1 MPTVNPD
8 KMISDE
14 EFERIYRE
22 NYDGFL
28 RYAANILKT
37 FGSNYVS
44 VSGRAEE
51 AVQETAAFAWE
62 HREKLASAESP
73 VGWMYTTLYYKV
85 RELLREDRV
94 WTKRMM
100 QISEPYI
107 SQNHADF
114 RLKVELETI
123 LSPEDYLLLKHLYL
137 DGYTYSELCAEMGLK
152 PVLNAIISASFS
164 YHPER
169 PNTNYLFH
177 LTPLFQNFSEIL
189 LLL

>member
-51 AVQETAAFAWE
+51 AVQETFRIACTRADVLYTSPNPEGWLINTLKNVLSNMA
-62 HREKLASAESP
+62 HNRATASRIMTQYISTQIKELT
-73 VGWMYTTLYYKV
+73 VTEDRL
-85 RELLREDRV
+85 RFELLYENVSD
-94 WTKRMM
+94 
-100 QISEPYI
+100 
-107 SQNHADF
+107 
-114 RLKVELETI
+114 LE
-123 LSPEDYLLLKHLYL
+123 EFKLLKEMVIEGKSHL
-137 DGYTYSELCAEMGLK
+137 EMAEARGISVAACK
-152 PVLNAIISASFS
+152 KRVQRAKEVLRKNIK
-164 YHPER
+164 
-169 PNTNYLFH
+169 
-177 LTPLFQNFSEIL
+177 
-189 LLL
+189 